1 MQIRRKRTK
10 TEAQKAKLR
19 DRVRVNRIKRIK
31 REEKENN
38 EISREIFAL
47 QEFVIA

>member
-10 TEAQKAKLR
+10 AEAQKAKR
-19 DRVRVNRIKRIK
+19 RNRIRVGFIK
-31 REEKENN
+31 REEKETN
-38 EISREIFAL
+38 EVSREIAAL